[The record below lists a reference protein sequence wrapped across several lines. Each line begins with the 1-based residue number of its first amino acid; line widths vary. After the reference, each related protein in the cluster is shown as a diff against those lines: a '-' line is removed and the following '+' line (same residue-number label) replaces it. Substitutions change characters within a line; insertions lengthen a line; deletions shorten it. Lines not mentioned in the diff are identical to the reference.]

1 MYVFVLFNLK
11 PGVETTEYE
20 AWAKSTDI
28 PTVRKLSSIKNF
40 DVYRSTSLLGADG
53 TPPYAYVELIKIG
66 NDTEFG
72 ADVSTPKMQEI
83 AAQFR
88 KFADNPQFMVMV
100 FTPAGEAE

>member
-11 PGVETTEYE
+11 PGVATTEYE

-28 PTVRKLSSIKNF
+28 PTVRKLSSIKHF

-53 TPPYAYVELIKIG
+53 IPPYAYVELIKVE

-88 KFADNPQFMVMV
+88 KFADNPQFMVMDDI
-100 FTPAGEAE
+100 TEEP